1 MENLQKTSKKTP
13 ALVWLFAYK
22 SKIAKKKNISTL
34 KSKQLSLQKKYPP
47 KNFVDCAK
55 KKINVRPP
63 YKKKYW
69 TYKKIIEKLK
79 KSICPPHFLSKIKI
93 LKIFLVDDDAH
104 QKLKTKQKNCTKIN
118 KKNSV
123 KTNVSARDML
133 NHV

>member
-1 MENLQKTSKKTP
+1 M
-13 ALVWLFAYK
+13 
-22 SKIAKKKNISTL
+22 
-34 KSKQLSLQKKYPP
+34 KSKQLSLQNKKIPS
-47 KNFVDCAK
+47 KIFVDCAK
-55 KKINVRPP
+55 KKKLNVRPP
-63 YKKKYW
+63 YKTNKNW
-69 TYKKIIEKLK
+69 TNIKPKQKI
-79 KSICPPHFLSKIKI
+79 SICPQHFLSKIKI

>member
-1 MENLQKTSKKTP
+1 VQ
-13 ALVWLFAYK
+13 
-22 SKIAKKKNISTL
+22 KKKL
-34 KSKQLSLQKKYPP
+34 
-47 KNFVDCAK
+47 
-55 KKINVRPP
+55 NVRPP
-63 YKKKYW
+63 YKTNKNW
-69 TYKKIIEKLK
+69 TNIKPKQKI
-79 KSICPPHFLSKIKI
+79 SICPQHFLSKIKI

>member
-1 MENLQKTSKKTP
+1 M
-13 ALVWLFAYK
+13 
-22 SKIAKKKNISTL
+22 
-34 KSKQLSLQKKYPP
+34 KSKQLSLQKKIPP
-47 KNFVDCAK
+47 KIFVDWAK
-55 KKINVRPP
+55 KKKLNVRPP
-63 YKKKYW
+63 YKTNKNW
-69 TYKKIIEKLK
+69 TNIKPKQKI
-79 KSICPPHFLSKIKI
+79 SICPLHFLSKIKI

>member
-22 SKIAKKKNISTL
+22 SKIAKKNISTL
-34 KSKQLSLQKKYPP
+34 KSKQLSLQKKIPP
-47 KNFVDCAK
+47 KIFVDCAK
-55 KKINVRPP
+55 KKLNVRPP
-63 YKKKYW
+63 YKTNKNW
-69 TYKKIIEKLK
+69 TNIKPKPKI
-79 KSICPPHFLSKIKI
+79 SICPQHFLSKIKI

>member
-1 MENLQKTSKKTP
+1 LENLQKTSKKTP

-22 SKIAKKKNISTL
+22 SKIAKKNISTL
-34 KSKQLSLQKKYPP
+34 KSKQLSLQKKIPP
-47 KNFVDCAK
+47 KIFVDCAK
-55 KKINVRPP
+55 KKLNVRPP
-63 YKKKYW
+63 YKTNTNW
-69 TYKKIIEKLK
+69 TNIKPKQKI
-79 KSICPPHFLSKIKI
+79 SICPQHFLSKIKI